1 MATENV
7 NIRINVDNSQAQ
19 KNTDNLK
26 QRIKQLRDE
35 MARLAAAG
43 KENSEEYKR
52 MAQEAGRLQDAV
64 SDVSA
69 DIKNLAADNQTL
81 AASLQGVSAGV
92 AVFGALQSAAALLGV
107 EDEKLLKTMQK
118 IQAIQAILNSLNTIA
133 NALNKNSALM
143 VALRTKSQSSLNKEL
158 AKTTTE
164 EAAGTAAT
172 TAFTAAEGAATTGA
186 ITLKGAVKAV
196 GTAIKS
202 IPVVGWILA
211 AVAAITTLI
220 ALIKDANDEEERGV
234 ELATQRLKLLNKIK
248 EVEYGRYLTAKDE
261 EAHWEDVLN
270 KLKTVN
276 KGTQEYADLLSEV
289 ASFTGISA
297 KYLETHPKV
306 IEQAARAQMSAK
318 SAAEAYANN
327 ISDIN
332 SGALELQKL
341 MNEQGELLIKQ
352 SVGLESE
359 EEERLEELKTL
370 ISLQSERQ
378 KQLVSESGKLKEQAD
393 AASKIAYQYKNIAKS
408 SEDAAKAREK
418 NTAATKAEEAAAK
431 ARLEQQLKLH
441 NEAQLAM
448 LQAEIDAAEKGSEA
462 RLEAER
468 KYLREEERIEKEA
481 LKVRL
486 ANAPISAE
494 DRNALVAQVN
504 DKWRKKEAEL
514 DKKYARDKED
524 EKLRI
529 TENGVKTEMA
539 TREEYTQEW
548 YQKKLDLDRLQEDK
562 EKEELERK
570 LADNLISY
578 DEYLSEYDRLTAE
591 HAKTRAEIEAE
602 LNNKMKEGYRQ
613 MMQQRLGYA
622 ETFVNAFSNMVEAA
636 MESELEAVAGNEE
649 QEKAIRK
656 KYAKA
661 KWLSDI
667 AGIGVS
673 TAKSIMEAWSSVAGL
688 TPPLN
693 LIMGGMLSAMI
704 GAQGA
709 LQTSQATSAMT
720 KALSY
725 RRGGLLYGRSHEE
738 GGIKTDGG
746 IELEGGEAVINRR
759 AVAAFAPLLSA
770 INQSTGGAP
779 INVAGASQSNSQ
791 LTTTIDKSALREIV
805 AEVVGGVTAIPVT
818 VLERDITDSQTERR
832 TIISR
837 GRI

>member
-1 MATENV
+1 MATENINV
-7 NIRINVDNSQAQ
+7 KINVDNSQAQ

-26 QRIKQLRDE
+26 QRIKELRE
-35 MARLAAAG
+35 QMALLAAAG
-43 KENSEEYKR
+43 KDNTEEYRR
-52 MAQEAGRLQDAV
+52 MAQEAGKLQDAIG
-64 SDVSA
+64 DVSA
-69 DIKNLAADNQTL
+69 DIKNLANDNQTL
-81 AASLQGVSAGV
+81 AASLQGVGAGV
-92 AVFGALQSAAALLGV
+92 AVFGALQGAAALLGV

-118 IQAIQAILNSLNTIA
+118 IQAVQAILNSLNTIA

-143 VALRTKSQSSLNKEL
+143 TALRTKSQSSLNKEL

-164 EAAGTAAT
+164 ETAGTAAT

-289 ASFTGISA
+289 ASYTGISA

-359 EEERLEELKTL
+359 EEERLDELKTL

-431 ARLEQQLKLH
+431 ARLEQQIKLH

-448 LQAEIDAAEKGSEA
+448 LQAEIDAAEAGSEA

-468 KYLREEERIEKEA
+468 KYLREQERQEKEA
-481 LKVRL
+481 LKVSL

-494 DRNALVAQVN
+494 DRNALIAKVN
-504 DKWRKKEAEL
+504 DKWRKKEADL
-514 DKKYARDKED
+514 DKQYARNTKDEDTRIAENKLKE
-524 EKLRI
+524 EI
-529 TENGVKTEMA
+529 AM
-539 TREEYTQEW
+539 REEYTREW
-548 YQKKLDLDRLQEDK
+548 YEKKIELDRLQEDK

-570 LADNLISY
+570 FSDNLISY
-578 DEYLSEYDRLTAE
+578 DEYLSQYDLLTAE
-591 HAKTRAEIEAE
+591 HAKTRAEIEEE
-602 LNNKMKEGYRQ
+602 LNNKMKEGYKQ

-622 ETFVNAFSNMVEAA
+622 ETFINAYSDVINAA
-636 MESELEAVAGNEE
+636 MEAELEAVGDNEQQQKE
-649 QEKAIRK
+649 VRK

-673 TAKSIMEAWSSVAGL
+673 TAKSIMEAWESVSAIQFPFNMILGGVL
-688 TPPLN
+688 T
-693 LIMGGMLSAMI
+693 AMI
-704 GAQGA
+704 GSAGA
-709 LQTSQATSAMT
+709 LQTAQATSAMS

-725 RRGGLLYGRSHEE
+725 GKGGMVNGRSHNE
-738 GGIKTDGG
+738 GGVDINA
-746 IELEGGEAVINRR
+746 EGGEAIINKRST
-759 AVAAFAPLLSA
+759 AAFLPLLSA
-770 INQSTGGAP
+770 INEAGGGVP
-779 INVAGASQSNSQ
+779 INSPAAKSSNAQVSATVDDATLTKIVKTVVAGTS
-791 LTTTIDKSALREIV
+791 
-805 AEVVGGVTAIPVT
+805 AIPVVVT
-818 VLERDITDSQTERR
+818 ERDITDSQSERR
-832 TIISR
+832 TIVSR